1 MARYRPYIPE
11 AMRMAIVDKE
21 SGRTLCT
28 TAQAAKEFGCSTHH
42 IRGLAAKGQLWQ
54 KVESPR
60 SIFYDLDQ
68 VKRLARERREK
79 RAKRKLSGRP
89 PNGFRAA

>member
-1 MARYRPYIPE
+1 
-11 AMRMAIVDKE
+11 MAIVDKD

-42 IRGLAAKGQLWQ
+42 IRGLAKEGILWQ

-68 VKRLARERREK
+68 VKRLAKER
-79 RAKRKLSGRP
+79 RAKRAQRKLGGRP

>member
-1 MARYRPYIPE
+1 
-11 AMRMAIVDKE
+11 MAIIDKE

-28 TAQAAKEFGCSTHH
+28 TAQAAQEFGCSTHH
-42 IRGLAAKGQLWQ
+42 IRGLASKGLLWQ

-60 SIFYDLDQ
+60 SIFYDLNQ
-68 VKRLARERREK
+68 VKQLARERRAK
-79 RAKRKLSGRP
+79 RAKKKLSGRP